1 MDFFDTEVFGGVLG
15 TLLDMSLIGAV
26 MICAVLVLR
35 LFMKKLP
42 RKYSCVLWII
52 PAIRLLCP
60 MAVASNA
67 SLFNL
72 VELPSESGSAYVEE
86 VTADVYEAPA
96 VTAVTVYETEETAV
110 SEQVYVP
117 AEVVVKEPERKISL
131 GDVLTA
137 VWLAGFGGMCIYI
150 AFSYG
155 RTHERIKNAEQ
166 LQGNVYICKDIESP
180 FVFGIFRPRVF
191 IPEGIGEKDMAYI
204 LAHENAHISRGDH
217 IAKLAA
223 MLILA
228 AHWFNPAVWIGFKF
242 MTEDMELSCDE
253 KALGSYDL
261 SEKKAYAQT
270 LLNMS
275 MRQNGIKLGGMLSFG
290 ESGIKARIKGVL
302 AMKKPK
308 TIACVCAVLAI
319 IIAAVCLLTNAVEP
333 SYKMSGYNSF
343 RLVSETA
350 ERQALSYEEDI
361 GELIKIVDGI
371 KVRKSDYVPDKNPDI
386 YIKMYESEDALGIY
400 STLGFYET
408 ENGFYVEFID
418 GAGYTQVFPF
428 EDKDRIGWFRIYEIS
443 EMDYH
448 AVSERF
454 HWIKHN
460 IFTGVIT
467 ETAGNTYIVTADE
480 GQWVQGR
487 VFVSLNEPAEVGDRV
502 RVCFKGGVMETS
514 PQQIDQ
520 VYASVISAAQL
531 NEGVYYS
538 NEFSEDVR
546 FVVSGNKMQFFGS
559 RTDFEKIY
567 DSIMPDSDEE
577 RRSEWVEASVSAWK
591 EPVEFYISNVNTG
604 YGFEME
610 IVFEEVR
617 DGVGNIVGS
626 VAMPFVDSDVIQ
638 YCGVRFFRN
647 GTSAWYDV
655 DRLNSSRPDSF
666 KITETEEGF
675 EARSPETDIYV
686 FFTPDDEDELV
697 LRRNGEEK
705 RIAFIGGFFP
715 DYTCCYVSDIT
726 GDGVKDL
733 AFFRQW
739 TGTGVV
745 DNEAAIVD
753 GSNMTEI
760 EIDRIAAEIM
770 ISEQSKIVDG
780 LTFKNTFPM
789 VSTTPVHIA
798 DKYRYPLYP
807 DKSVVRYGGMM
818 YGLENGVVTGE
829 SVFCFMRNESEYSD
843 TFTALF
849 TFKYEGG
856 KLVPDEMSY
865 KANGENDNEF
875 KAVVT
880 ETDENGGV
888 YVVKPLENET
898 ELNSSDKIYIDTDL
912 TFKRG
917 QVVKVK
923 YDGRIMETY
932 PAQVEEKSVELVQL
946 TDPYEAVEMY
956 LYAEGI
962 KCEQV
967 RIAQSSRTIA
977 WRYGE
982 DCIEAY
988 ADTSEGQKI
997 VIVDLADMAVRNK
1010 KVFDYEPN
1018 KLTGTVKELG
1028 EASGS
1033 IQFYTVKF
1041 PDREAEVYSIA
1052 MYGSYEDGTAEPFKA
1067 GDVVE
1072 VEFNGDLLYD
1082 GMMNHVFSMKKADAE
1097 MTRYALEQW
1106 LFHRS
1111 EHGYDIS
1118 EDKVQVLISL
1128 PSEWSGDA
1136 NGFDFDGGKIM
1147 DVIIVYPASEGIETE
1162 EYKTDYAL
1170 GREITVREEKYNGD
1184 NFVYYLKT
1192 SVPDFYSDDGSYD
1205 TVKYVVKSGD
1215 YYVGISI
1222 ISDRGIE
1229 QSVID
1234 TILNSIEVSAL
1245 NGVEIPTNTIEVTA
1259 EDFEQ
1264 VRMSAVYLK
1273 ESMLVE
1279 VSVENGSQYD
1289 IELTMYNYISRLE
1302 NGEYVPVGMQ
1312 TQVPEPV
1319 EIEVVPSG
1327 EGITFITSMAAADN
1341 FKEGT
1346 HRIEEQFCFKGAEDI
1361 VYHLNCDFTID

>member
-42 RKYSCVLWII
+42 RKYSCILWII

-86 VTADVYEAPA
+86 ITADVYEAPA

-308 TIACVCAVLAI
+308 TIACICAAAVI

-343 RLVSETA
+343 RLVSDTA
-350 ERQALSYEEDI
+350 ERQALPYEEDI

-371 KVRKSDYVPDKNPDI
+371 KVRRSDFVPEGDSDI
-386 YIKMYESEDALGIY
+386 CIKMYESEDALGEY
-400 STLGFYET
+400 SALEFYET
-408 ENGFYVEFID
+408 EQGYFMTLTER
-418 GAGYTQVFPF
+418 AGLTEIFPF
-428 EDKDRIGWFRIYEIS
+428 ETMEYETEEIFSYEIS

-448 AVSERF
+448 AVSGLF
-454 HWIKHN
+454 HELKHN

-467 ETAGNTYIVTADE
+467 ETAGNIYIVEADG

-487 VFVSLNEPAEVGDRV
+487 VFVALDEPAEVGDRV
-502 RVCFKGGVMETS
+502 RVCFKGGIMETS

-520 VYASVISAAQL
+520 VYASVISAADL
-531 NEGVYYS
+531 NEGVYYN
-538 NEFSEDVR
+538 NEFSKDAH
-546 FVVSGNKMQFFGS
+546 FVVSGNKMQFFGGKS
-559 RTDFEKIY
+559 DFEKMY
-567 DSIMPDSDEE
+567 DMMMPDSDEE
-577 RRSEWVEASVSAWK
+577 MRNEWLKNSMNGWK
-591 EPVEFYISNVNTG
+591 EPVEFYIGNVNIG
-604 YGFEME
+604 YGFETE
-610 IVFEEVR
+610 IIFDEVR
-617 DGVGNIVGS
+617 DGAGNIVGS
-626 VAMPFVDSDVIQ
+626 VAMHYIDEDTIE

-655 DRLNSSRPDSF
+655 DRLNLSRPDSF

-715 DYTCCYVSDIT
+715 DYTYCYVSDIT
-726 GDGVKDL
+726 GDSINDL

-789 VSTTPVHIA
+789 ISATPVQMA

-818 YGLENGVVTGE
+818 YGLENSVVTGE
-829 SVFCFMRNESEYSD
+829 SLFCFMRNESEYSD

-865 KANGENDNEF
+865 KANGENDSEF

-888 YVVKPLENET
+888 YAVKPLEYET

-967 RIAQSSRTIA
+967 RIAQNSRTIA
-977 WRYGE
+977 WQYGE

-997 VIVDLADMAVRNK
+997 VIVDLADMTVRNK

-1018 KLTGTVKELG
+1018 RLTGVVKELG
-1028 EASGS
+1028 ETNDS

-1052 MYGSYEDGTAEPFKA
+1052 MYGSYEDGTAEPFKV
-1067 GDVVE
+1067 GDAVE

-1106 LFHRS
+1106 IFHRS

-1170 GREITVREEKYNGD
+1170 GREITVHEEKFDGD
-1184 NFVYYLKT
+1184 NFVYYIKT
-1192 SVPDFYSDDGSYD
+1192 SVPEFYSDDGSYD

-1234 TILNSIEVSAL
+1234 AILNSIEVSVL
-1245 NGVEIPTNTIEVTA
+1245 NGAAVSHNTIEVTA

-1264 VRMSAVYLK
+1264 VKMSVNYLK
-1273 ESMLVE
+1273 ESTRLE
-1279 VSVENGSQYD
+1279 IFVENGSEYEVITGD
-1289 IELTMYNYISRLE
+1289 TYVSRLV
-1302 NGEYVPVGMQ
+1302 NGEYEPVGFHFQ
-1312 TQVPEPV
+1312 TPQPV
-1319 EIEVVPSG
+1319 ETKEIPSG
-1327 EGITFITSMAAADN
+1327 EGVTFYKSLFEMDG
-1341 FKEGT
+1341 FQEGDYKVE
-1346 HRIEEQFCFKGAEDI
+1346 IMLSFKGAEDI